1 MGFFLWQLTDS
12 RPKPYLNLH
21 TRPAALAPFLTCA
34 RLALP
39 APLCLRPPEPA
50 AQLCLG
56 DQVLSGGA
64 VAAAGGQ
71 AGLLP
76 ETGLK
81 GQDSGP
87 GQGMF
92 RGSDG
97 LMDSVIVYLLTGAKN
112 AKIGGYFH
120 GSHL

>member
-1 MGFFLWQLTDS
+1 MSLQ
-12 RPKPYLNLH
+12 H
-21 TRPAALAPFLTCA
+21 H
-34 RLALP
+34 
-39 APLCLRPPEPA
+39 EPA

-56 DQVLSGGA
+56 DKVLNGGA
-64 VAAAGGQ
+64 VAASGGQ
-71 AGLLP
+71 VGLLP

>member
-1 MGFFLWQLTDS
+1 MS
-12 RPKPYLNLH
+12 
-21 TRPAALAPFLTCA
+21 
-34 RLALP
+34 
-39 APLCLRPPEPA
+39 LRPHEPA
-50 AQLCLG
+50 AQLCQG
-56 DQVLSGGA
+56 DQVLSGRA

-76 ETGLK
+76 ETGIK
-81 GQDSGP
+81 GKDSGP